1 MYGGIMRIYSIV
13 LVGALSIGC
22 ILLCNGAAYAGESE
36 VSTIRSVQVTGT
48 GTDLL
53 NGAVV
58 HSKKQTPNGMVQ
70 QSTET
75 VELKGDL
82 TGRVLYHVT
91 STFDFAN
98 DTLVNTGD
106 EVFSGTVAG
115 SDPVMIHDGRFSF
128 HVNLK
133 TGADTGSVYLVDHIA
148 GPKVTCTLQV
158 VGTGKDADA
167 NPTFNY
173 SGHCDFRDK

>member
-1 MYGGIMRIYSIV
+1 MRLYSTV
-13 LVGALSIGC
+13 LLGCIGMLSTGC
-22 ILLCNGAAYAGESE
+22 ILLCTGAAYAGESG
-36 VSTIRSVQVTGT
+36 VSKMRSVQVAGT

-53 NGAVV
+53 NGAIV
-58 HSKKQTPNGMVQ
+58 HSKRQTPNGMIQ

-106 EVFSGTVAG
+106 QVFSGTVAG
-115 SDPVMIHDGRFSF
+115 SEPVMIHDGRFRF
-128 HVNLK
+128 RVNLK
-133 TGADTGSVYLVDHIA
+133 TGADAGSVHLVDHIA
-148 GPKVTCTLQV
+148 GPKVQCTLQV
-158 VGTGKDADA
+158 VGTGKDSDA
-167 NPTFNY
+167 NPTFDY
-173 SGHCDFRDK
+173 TGRCDFRDK

>member
-1 MYGGIMRIYSIV
+1 MRIYSAV
-13 LVGALSIGC
+13 LVGCIGIASIGC
-22 ILLCNGAAYAGESE
+22 ILLCNGAAYAGESG
-36 VSTIRSVQVTGT
+36 VSKIRSVQVAGT

-53 NGAVV
+53 NGAIV
-58 HSKKQTPNGMVQ
+58 HSKKQTPNGMIQ

-91 STFDFAN
+91 STFDFTN

-106 EVFSGTVAG
+106 QVFSGTIAG
-115 SDPVMIHDGRFSF
+115 SEAVMIHDGRFRF
-128 HVNLK
+128 EVNLK
-133 TGADTGSVYLVDHIA
+133 TGADTGSVHLVDHIA
-148 GPKVTCTLQV
+148 GPKVQCTLQV

-173 SGHCDFRDK
+173 TGHCDFHDR

>member
-1 MYGGIMRIYSIV
+1 MRIYSTV
-13 LVGALSIGC
+13 LVGGLSTGF
-22 ILLCNGAAYAGESE
+22 ILLCGGTADAGENGAQK
-36 VSTIRSVQVTGT
+36 TRSVQAAGT

-53 NGAVV
+53 NGAIV
-58 HSKKQTPNGMVQ
+58 HSRKQTPTGMIQ

-82 TGRVLYHVT
+82 AGRVLYHVT
-91 STFDFAN
+91 STFDNAN

-106 EVFSGTVAG
+106 QVFSGTVAG

-133 TGADTGSVYLVDHIA
+133 TGADSGSVYLGNHLA
-148 GPKVTCTLQV
+148 GPKVQCTLQV
-158 VGTGKDADA
+158 VGAGKDADA
-167 NPTFNY
+167 NPTFSY
-173 SGHCDFRDK
+173 SGRCDFGDK

>member
-1 MYGGIMRIYSIV
+1 VHIYSPV
-13 LVGALSIGC
+13 LVGALSTGY
-22 ILLCNGAAYAGESE
+22 ILLCGGAAYAGGTGTSK
-36 VSTIRSVQVTGT
+36 IRSVEVTGT

-53 NGAVV
+53 TGAIVY
-58 HSKKQTPNGMVQ
+58 SKRQTPNGMIQ
-70 QSTET
+70 RSTET

-82 TGRVLYHVT
+82 NGRVLYHVI

-98 DTLVNTGD
+98 ASLVNTGD
-106 EVFSGTVAG
+106 QVFSGTVAG

-148 GPKVTCTLQV
+148 GPWVKCMLQV

>member
-1 MYGGIMRIYSIV
+1 MRIYSTV
-13 LVGALSIGC
+13 PAGTLSIGC
-22 ILLCNGAAYAGESE
+22 ILLCGGAVDAGENGPPK
-36 VSTIRSVQVTGT
+36 TRSFQVTGT

-53 NGAVV
+53 NGAIV
-58 HSKKQTPNGMVQ
+58 HSKKQTPNGMIQ

-91 STFDFAN
+91 STFDYAN
-98 DTLVNTGD
+98 DSLVNTGD
-106 EVFSGTVAG
+106 QVFSGTVAG

-128 HVNLK
+128 HVDLK

-148 GPKVTCTLQV
+148 GPNVLCTLQV

-167 NPTFNY
+167 NPTFSY

>member
-1 MYGGIMRIYSIV
+1 MRISLPSLI
-13 LVGALSIGC
+13 GTLSIGC
-22 ILLCNGAAYAGESE
+22 ILLCGGTAAAGENGASK
-36 VSTIRSVQVTGT
+36 IRSVQVAGT

-53 NGAVV
+53 NGAIV
-58 HSKKQTPNGMVQ
+58 HSKRQTPNGMIQ

-98 DTLVNTGD
+98 DSLVNTGD
-106 EVFSGTVAG
+106 QVFSGTVAG
-115 SDPVMIHDGRFSF
+115 SDPVMIHDGRFLF
-128 HVNLK
+128 HANLK
-133 TGADTGSVYLVDHIA
+133 TGADSGSVHLVDHIA
-148 GPKVTCTLQV
+148 GPWVKCKLQV

-167 NPTFNY
+167 NPTFKY

>member
-1 MYGGIMRIYSIV
+1 MLIAQAGQFRRIMP
-13 LVGALSIGC
+13 LFIGY
-22 ILLCNGAAYAGESE
+22 ILLCNGGAVAGEGGGSK
-36 VSTIRSVQVTGT
+36 VRSVQVAGS

-53 NGAVV
+53 NGAIV
-58 HSKKQTPNGMVQ
+58 HSKRQTPNGMIQ

-91 STFDFAN
+91 STFDFAH

-106 EVFSGTVAG
+106 QVFSGTIAG
-115 SDPVMIHDGRFSF
+115 SEPVMIHDGRFSF

-133 TGADTGSVYLVDHIA
+133 TGAETGSVYLVDHIA
-148 GPKVTCTLQV
+148 GPKVRCTLQI
-158 VGTGKDADA
+158 VGTGKDADT
-167 NPTFNY
+167 NPIFDYT
-173 SGHCDFRDK
+173 GHCDFRDK

>member
-1 MYGGIMRIYSIV
+1 MHINSPA
-13 LVGALSIGC
+13 LCFALSTGC
-22 ILLCNGAAYAGESE
+22 ILLCGGAAYAAGTGASK
-36 VSTIRSVQVTGT
+36 IRSVQVTGT

-53 NGAVV
+53 NGAIV
-58 HSKKQTPNGMVQ
+58 HSKRQTPNGMIQ

-82 TGRVLYHVT
+82 KGRVLYHVT

-98 DTLVNTGD
+98 DSLVNTGD
-106 EVFSGTVAG
+106 QVFSGTVAG
-115 SDPVMIHDGRFSF
+115 SDPVMIHDGRFRF
-128 HVNLK
+128 HANLK
-133 TGADTGSVYLVDHIA
+133 TGADTGSVHLVDHIA
-148 GPKVTCTLQV
+148 GPRVKCTLQV

-173 SGHCDFRDK
+173 SGHCDFQEK